1 VLVCLGQDAEIVEYP
16 QSSGIFA
23 IHIIQDRMT
32 GKTHDVYL
40 EFTNFSSADNAYRR
54 YENLSARNREP
65 KLGSRR
71 VNLNMSTNTELMKV
85 IFPRAKCEWIDGMP
99 VRSDEYLRDNPSEW
113 DGFITNEE
121 LLKVLLFAEQIT
133 SSKTRFAVE
142 NPERVY
148 QFMMSSLQ
156 KIPWKADRSYF
167 PKAWCRELHRVL
179 GRMSLRLANLA
190 MEGQYM
196 HLNVKLLTQ
205 FMTTIKCCGLYT
217 QGDRKAM
224 DMYMDLAE
232 KVDYAV
238 GKYKKAISNPR
249 RGTIMANGGMQN
261 TPLRIQ
267 DGTIAGA
274 QAPDNRGDMLT
285 TPTRPSRMLHSNNPY
300 TISRN
305 MSQTSDSTCF
315 RSNTHRSTPANFSDT
330 GEFSGMQRQPNTRA
344 PQHFT

>member
-40 EFTNFSSADNAYRR
+40 EFANFSSADNAYRR

-65 KLGSRR
+65 KLGNRR
-71 VNLNMSTNTELMKV
+71 VNLNMSTNTELMKA

-99 VRSDEYLRDNPSEW
+99 VRSPDYLRDNPSEW

-133 SSKTRFAVE
+133 SSKTRFAID

-156 KIPWKADRSYF
+156 KIPWKADLSYF
-167 PKAWCRELHRVL
+167 PKAWCMELHRVL

-196 HLNVKLLTQ
+196 HLNVKLLSH

-217 QGDRKAM
+217 HGDKKAV
-224 DMYMDLAE
+224 DMYMDMAE
-232 KVDYAV
+232 KVDYVV
-238 GKYKKAISNPR
+238 GKHKNSLTNSR
-249 RGTIMANGGMQN
+249 QGTLMGSGGTQ
-261 TPLRIQ
+261 TTLLRNQ
-267 DGTIAGA
+267 GSTGTGS
-274 QAPDNRGDMLT
+274 QTSDTRGDVLT
-285 TPTRPSRMLHSNNPY
+285 TPTRPPRMLHANNPY
-300 TISRN
+300 TITRTNSQSGGSTGSRL
-305 MSQTSDSTCF
+305 STRRF
-315 RSNTHRSTPANFSDT
+315 VPGNFDENGGFSGTQRQSNPQAPINFS
-330 GEFSGMQRQPNTRA
+330 
-344 PQHFT
+344 